1 MTLETSQATASPA
14 HDPAVAGRSWVLAAM
29 IITIFMSALEGTI
42 VATAM
47 PTIISA
53 LGGFDLFS
61 WVFTSYLLAM
71 AISTPIYGRLADLYG
86 RKRVL
91 LWATTLFLVGSV
103 LCGFAASMEILIA
116 CRVIQGI
123 GAGALFPL
131 ALTII
136 GDIYSPAERARLQG
150 WLSSIWAIAALLGPT
165 VGAAVIANLSWA
177 MIFWVNVP
185 IGLAAIA
192 IIVVA
197 FREKLRH
204 REHRIDLIGAALM
217 TLGIF
222 LLMFALVQAS
232 ALSAASL
239 AGLVAAAAMALALF
253 AFRER
258 RMPEPMMPPVI
269 WRKPVIVTGNAATL
283 VIGAAMM
290 GTTAFLPLY
299 VQGVMGRSALVAG
312 FALTAIS
319 IGWPLGSAVSG
330 RLLLRASYRAAAVA
344 GGIFVCLGGIVMIL
358 LDPSRGPLWAGFGAA
373 LTGFGFGICYTPYI
387 VSVQSSVDWSDRGAA
402 TASNVFAR
410 TIGQAI
416 GAAAFGGVLNIG
428 VAEHIAGGGD
438 LLNRILDSGERAAMP
453 PDVVT
458 RLMNAVAE
466 SLHNVYLINGA
477 LAMLLLVLA
486 FGLPKHLG
494 VNRGAAEG
502 KVGQ

>member
-1 MTLETSQATASPA
+1 MSVETSPIASPEA
-14 HDPAVAGRSWVLAAM
+14 RRPVVAGRSWVLAAM

-91 LWATTLFLVGSV
+91 LWATGLFLVGSI
-103 LCGFAASMEILIA
+103 LCGFATSMAPLIVY
-116 CRVIQGI
+116 RIVQGI
-123 GAGALFPL
+123 GAGALFPI

-150 WLSSIWAIAALLGPT
+150 WLSSIWAVAAVLGPT
-165 VGAAVIANLSWA
+165 VGAAVIARLSWA
-177 MIFWVNVP
+177 MIFWINVP
-185 IGLAAIA
+185 IGLVAVGIV
-192 IIVVA
+192 VVA
-197 FREKLRH
+197 FREKIRH
-204 REHRIDLIGAALM
+204 REHHIDLVGAALM

-222 LLMFALVQAS
+222 LLMFALVQAA
-232 ALSAASL
+232 ALSAATL
-239 AGLVAAAAMALALF
+239 AGLVATAALALVLF

-258 RMPEPMMPPVI
+258 RAPEPMLPPVI
-269 WRKPVIVTGNAATL
+269 WRTPVIVTGNSAML
-283 VIGAAMM
+283 LIGAALM

-319 IGWPLGSAVSG
+319 IGWPLGSAVAG
-330 RLLLRASYRAAAVA
+330 RLMLRASYRTTASA
-344 GGIFVCLGGIVMIL
+344 GGVFVCLGGVVMIF
-358 LDPSRGPLWAGFGAA
+358 LDPSRGALWAGFGAA
-373 LTGFGFGICYTPYI
+373 VTGFGFGICYTPYF
-387 VSVQSSVDWSDRGAA
+387 VAVQSSVDWADRGAA

-416 GAAAFGGVLNIG
+416 GAAAFGGVLNVG

-438 LLNRILDSGERAAMP
+438 LLNRILDPEQRARMP
-453 PDVVT
+453 DEIAAP
-458 RLMNAVAE
+458 LMRAVAE
-466 SLHNVYLINGA
+466 SLHNVYLINGLLALVLLA
-477 LAMLLLVLA
+477 LA
-486 FGLPKHLG
+486 FRLPKRLG
-494 VNRGAAEG
+494 VNHAAADG
-502 KVGQ
+502 RSGR